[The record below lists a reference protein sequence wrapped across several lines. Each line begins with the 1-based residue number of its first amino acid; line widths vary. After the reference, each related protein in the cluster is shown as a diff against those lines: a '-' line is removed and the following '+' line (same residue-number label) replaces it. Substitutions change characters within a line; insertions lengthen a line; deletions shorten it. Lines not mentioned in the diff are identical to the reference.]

1 MTYLPP
7 SPPPPP
13 STSWAPPQTPPSLQQ
28 SQTWPPQPGPKRRRP
43 AIVAGLVLLVV
54 AVVVAAVVVFGRVR
68 HNEVAHPEQW
78 DSRVLD
84 IVHFD
89 EMHRGLTFKHPVFV
103 DFLTPEQYSER
114 ARGQVNQLSD
124 EDKKKLQTEE
134 GQLRALGLI
143 AGNVDLVKANEDL
156 ADSGTAAFYD
166 PDTQRVSVRGTDM
179 TVELRVTL
187 AHELTHALQDQ
198 YFDIGPKREAT
209 FKTSGE
215 STAFRALVEGDATR
229 IENEYVQSLSDKEQS
244 EYLDSNS
251 ASVEKSQDD
260 LTAVPSALQAF
271 MAAPYAYGPPFA
283 ELLDAHG
290 GQSTVDAAFRHPP
303 VDDEQQIDPRQFVDD
318 RGPLHVDKPSL
329 PAGVTKETD
338 SGDFGATSWYM
349 MLAERIPPLEALAAT
364 DGWGGDAYVTY
375 EQSGKTCTRIA
386 WKGDTARDL
395 DEMHGALDK
404 WVAAMPSGAASVEA
418 TGDQLLVEA
427 CDPGQD
433 AGITVKDNSLDAL
446 RLIETRSYLTVVGV
460 SQDGMSVD
468 DAFDYGQCVI
478 DKVPFDD
485 VVKAS
490 TSDTPPAS
498 FLDAFKSCS

>member
-1 MTYLPP
+1 VV
-7 SPPPPP
+7 
-13 STSWAPPQTPPSLQQ
+13 
-28 SQTWPPQPGPKRRRP
+28 G
-43 AIVAGLVLLVV
+43 VALVLVIVL
-54 AVVVAAVVVFGRVR
+54 AAAVVVFGRVR
-68 HNEVAHPEQW
+68 HKTVAHPAQW

-89 EMHRGLTFKHPVFV
+89 EKHRGLTFKHPVFV
-103 DFLTPEQYSER
+103 DFLTPEQYGER
-114 ARGQVNQLSD
+114 ARSQVNRLSD
-124 EDKKKLQTEE
+124 EDKTKLQTEE

-166 PDTQRVSVRGTDM
+166 PETQRVSVRGTDM

-198 YFDIGPKREAT
+198 YFDIGPKREAA

-244 EYLDSNS
+244 EYFGSNS
-251 ASVEKSQDD
+251 ASVEKSQAD
-260 LTAVPSALQAF
+260 LTGVPSALQAF

-290 GQSTVDAAFRHPP
+290 GQSTVDAAFKHPP

-318 RGPLHVDKPSL
+318 HGPLHVDKPSL

-338 SGDFGATSWYM
+338 SGDFGATSWYL

-375 EQSGKTCTRIA
+375 DQNGKACTRIA
-386 WKGDTARDL
+386 WKGDTSRDL
-395 DEMHGALDK
+395 DEMHDALDK
-404 WVAAMPSGAASVEA
+404 WVAAMPSGAATVEA
-418 TGDQLLVEA
+418 QGDQLLVEA

-433 AGITVKDNSLDAL
+433 AGITIKDNSLDAL
-446 RLIETRSYLTVVGV
+446 RLIETRSYLMVGGV
-460 SQDGMSVD
+460 REGHLTVD

-478 DKVPFDD
+478 EKVPFDD
-485 VVKAS
+485 IVKAA
-490 TSDTPPAS
+490 TSETPPKS
-498 FLDAFKSCS
+498 FLDALNSCG